1 MASGRPGRHRADP
14 LAEVPRRRGG
24 LVAASLAL
32 VVLAGVLVV
41 VFRSSGGPCS
51 ARNPV
56 LVGVDAAVDFAPVA
70 MEAAERFNATQT
82 AVDGRCVLVQVA
94 EQPPAPVLR
103 TLIGDP
109 AGVPAGRPAAWI
121 ADSTAWTRLAR
132 TSGAAGVAPEETVV
146 ATSPLVF
153 ATSRSLAETF
163 AGGKTEMSWEMVFPA
178 TARGR
183 LQPGEDEPDV
193 VRIPDPSVAGAGIAT
208 VAAARD
214 IAGTGSEGDKQLT
227 AFVRMAQAGS
237 APDYRSM
244 IAAVEDRSYWR
255 RPVVVVPEQSVWLRG
270 RTASPDPVVALYPK
284 EGTILLDYPYVVT
297 AQEPDVAAGARL
309 FGEWLTTLEARSAV
323 RRGGFRTPGGHEPP
337 LGAGTEIPPTP
348 PRPRPS
354 ITPPLVDAA
363 LEAWS
368 RLAPPT
374 GVLVMADASRHMAE
388 PIAGRKGATRQSVAL
403 EAARTGLRLFPD
415 TTSMGLWEFADG
427 LDGGLGHRELV
438 GLGPIGQPDR
448 EDDQFTRRS
457 RLTELTHTLK
467 AYDKR
472 RSSLYDTILAG
483 FREVTKK
490 YDPERNNSVL
500 AITAGRDDGAG
511 LTRAALVREL
521 REEWDPDRPVQ
532 IIVIAFGSGV
542 DRDALAEITGI
553 TNGSLHVASTPG
565 EIIDVVLSALARR
578 LCHPTCAR
586 TG

>member
-1 MASGRPGRHRADP
+1 M
-14 LAEVPRRRGG
+14 AEVPRRRGRRG
-24 LVAASLAL
+24 RVLVAALAL
-32 VVLAGVLVV
+32 LVPAGVLVV
-41 VFRSSGGPCS
+41 VFQSSGGPCS

-56 LVGVDAAVDFAPVA
+56 LVSVAAAVDFAPVA
-70 MEAAERFNATQT
+70 MEAAERFNSAK
-82 AVDGRCVLVQVA
+82 AAMDGRCVLVQVT

-121 ADSTAWTRLAR
+121 ADSSAWIRLAR
-132 TSGAAGVAPEETVV
+132 ASGATGLATGETVV

-153 ATSRSLAETF
+153 ATSRSLADRF

-183 LQPGEDEPDV
+183 LEPGEDEPDI
-193 VRIPDPSVAGAGIAT
+193 VRVPDPSVAGAGIAT

-214 IAGTGSEGDKQLT
+214 IAGSGPEGDKQLT

-237 APDYRSM
+237 APDYRTM
-244 IAAVEDRSYWR
+244 IAAAEDRSFWR
-255 RPVVVVPEQSVWLRG
+255 RPVVVVPEQSVWLRA
-270 RTASPDPVVALYPK
+270 RTPSADPVVALYPK

-297 AQEPDVAAGARL
+297 AEEPGVAAGARL
-309 FGEWLTTLEARSAV
+309 FGDWLNSLETQAAV
-323 RRGGFRTPGGHEPP
+323 RRGGFRPPDGKAPP
-337 LGAGTEIPPTP
+337 LGAGTEIPPGP

-374 GVLVMADASRHMAE
+374 GVLVMTDASRHMAE
-388 PIAGRKGATRQSVAL
+388 PITGRKGATRQSVAL

-427 LDGGLGHRELV
+427 LDGGAGHRELV
-438 GLGPIGQPDR
+438 GIGPIGQPDR
-448 EDDQFTRRS
+448 PRDQFTRRS
-457 RLTELTHTLK
+457 RLDELTRTLK
-467 AYDKR
+467 AYQGR
-472 RSSLYDTILAG
+472 RSSLYDTVLAG
-483 FREVTKK
+483 FREVTAK
-490 YDPERNNSVL
+490 YDPARNNVVL

-511 LTRAALVREL
+511 LSRGTLLREL

-542 DRDALAEITGI
+542 DRDALSEITAT
-553 TNGSLHVASTPG
+553 TNGSLHVATAPG
-565 EIIDVVLSALARR
+565 EIVDVVLSALARR
-578 LCHPTCAR
+578 LCHPTCAEAR
-586 TG
+586 